1 MAVPA
6 VRANIGVGVA
16 AKTEVTVGA
25 VACKAGGEV
34 LLKLPPVR
42 RFMHRIGALMGGGVF
57 PILKHLHVMRMH
69 VLFGVDAGATVHR
82 SGLGQRGL
90 TLRSG
95 TERKDQ
101 RYEKGGKQ
109 PDD

>member
-25 VACKAGGEV
+25 VACKAGGGRFV
-34 LLKLPPVR
+34 LKLPPVR

-69 VLFGVDAGATVHR
+69 VQTRL
-82 SGLGQRGL
+82 
-90 TLRSG
+90 
-95 TERKDQ
+95 
-101 RYEKGGKQ
+101 
-109 PDD
+109 